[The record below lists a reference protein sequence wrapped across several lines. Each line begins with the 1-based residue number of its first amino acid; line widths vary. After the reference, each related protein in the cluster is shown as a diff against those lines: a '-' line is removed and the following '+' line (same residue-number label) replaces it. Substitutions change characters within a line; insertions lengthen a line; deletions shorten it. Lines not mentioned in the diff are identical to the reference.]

1 MTPKRKVEVC
11 PSKQR
16 AVLGFLKA
24 FFVRVEQRLSVVPSI
39 SDYFPVSVKVG
50 SGPGL
55 NILFFLCSKQRKM
68 TFLLICNLKNSRM
81 PGPSRGLKKLK
92 QGQRGKLFGLD
103 QNILVQV

>member
-16 AVLGFLKA
+16 AVLGFLKG

-55 NILFFLCSKQRKM
+55 NILFFYTLAKKNDFF
-68 TFLLICNLKNSRM
+68 THICNLKNSRM
-81 PGPSRGLKKLK
+81 PGPSRGLK
-92 QGQRGKLFGLD
+92 
-103 QNILVQV
+103 N